1 MDQGYGGDLKTK
13 TKCSRTTKKL
23 FGLDKNREEQIFIYG
38 CSTKFYFAIKCYEQV
53 SPKDFK
59 KCLILEDKIVNHLR
73 AMNIEQCPMIIYNL
87 SVPIIFIDA

>member
-1 MDQGYGGDLKTK
+1 MLNKI
-13 TKCSRTTKKL
+13 L
-23 FGLDKNREEQIFIYG
+23 F
-38 CSTKFYFAIKCYEQV
+38 CYEQV